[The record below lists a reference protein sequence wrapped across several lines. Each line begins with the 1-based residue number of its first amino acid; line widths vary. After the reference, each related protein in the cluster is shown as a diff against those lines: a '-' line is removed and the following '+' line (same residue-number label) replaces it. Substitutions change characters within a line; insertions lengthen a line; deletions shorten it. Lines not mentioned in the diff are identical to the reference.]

1 MHHSSYAPSSV
12 SFHKTVLDTMVL
24 LRGPSETCGLLIG
37 HTAASH
43 THVSSIHVATNRA
56 RRTQRRFKIDATDL
70 LAAAAAAQADAS
82 ELVGVFHTH
91 PEGSASPSPLDAA
104 HAALWSPLLWVIQ
117 GRESELGVFVI
128 EAAGERWRRVRVVSS
143 VPP

>member
-1 MHHSSYAPSSV
+1 MAPASV
-12 SFHKTVLDTMVL
+12 SFHETVLDTMAL

-37 HTAASH
+37 RTTASH

-56 RRTQRRFKIDATDL
+56 LQTQRRFKIDATDL
-70 LAAAAAAQADAS
+70 LAAAAAAQAEAH

-104 HAALWSPLLWVIQ
+104 HAALWSPMLWVIQ
-117 GRESELGVFVI
+117 GRESDLGAFLI
-128 EAAGERWRRVRVVSS
+128 EASGERWRRVRVVSS
-143 VPP
+143 VTP